1 MPSYLG
7 KNYGAY
13 LRMLG
18 SIPQQNSLV
27 RLPVA
32 RPLMLASP
40 LTIPAPDL
48 ETVPRITEALQDTHR
63 GKYFFF
69 FEWIEREASLLQIYL
84 IASRKKHGKAGRKQK
99 GKRPR
104 SSPFHDRQNPHQN
117 IATVTI
123 CVSTPF
129 LPTFPCFF
137 LDAIK

>member
-1 MPSYLG
+1 
-7 KNYGAY
+7 
-13 LRMLG
+13 MLG

-104 SSPFHDRQNPHQN
+104 SSPFHDRQNP
-117 IATVTI
+117 
-123 CVSTPF
+123 SPF
-129 LPTFPCFF
+129 AFQRLFYPPFHAFS
-137 LDAIK
+137 